1 MSTGIVS
8 RSGEEENTE
17 GAVGVN
23 SEVLDEGNTVSRRTQ
38 QETLKHFL
46 RMINMPMLL
55 ELKGFPGF
63 ILNVT
68 SSEEPFQ
75 TAMQAKVSSPPVQS
89 IASVS
94 AICEDVRISVCLCI
108 WYISVPLDCETCDGR
123 DQVILGHCWRLA
135 PALTP
140 ANCRRWLSTGQFCG
154 WRCFGRGWQVEML
167 PAQEI
172 RMNKESS
179 M

>member
-94 AICEDVRISVCLCI
+94 AIVRMYASLCVCASGI
-108 WYISVPLDCETCDGR
+108 F
-123 DQVILGHCWRLA
+123 
-135 PALTP
+135 
-140 ANCRRWLSTGQFCG
+140 LSHWT
-154 WRCFGRGWQVEML
+154 VKPVM
-167 PAQEI
+167 AEI
-172 RMNKESS
+172 RSFWGTAGGS
-179 M
+179 RLPSHLQTAGAG